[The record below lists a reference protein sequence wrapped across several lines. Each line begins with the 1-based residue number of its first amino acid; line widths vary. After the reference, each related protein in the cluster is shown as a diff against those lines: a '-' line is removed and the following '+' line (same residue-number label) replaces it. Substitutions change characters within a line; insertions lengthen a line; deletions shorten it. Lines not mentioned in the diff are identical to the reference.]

1 MIGIAFC
8 YLMKYS
14 HRKGFIDRE
23 SYIAQFIALTL
34 LTIGVASTLG
44 SDDLLAAFAAGS
56 AISWD
61 GHFNIQ
67 IENAV
72 FSSVID
78 LVLNCGCFIYIGAW
92 LPFDAF
98 NSPQLGIEPWRL
110 LILFFAILLLRRIPA
125 LLLLYKWVPEIN
137 GWKEALFSGHFGPM
151 GVGAV
156 FISTLALTRLPEP
169 QSPPQ
174 GQPEYLA
181 ATLQPIVAF
190 IVLGSILIRTSIPYT
205 VHVFHPRNIC

>member
-125 LLLLYKWVPEIN
+125 LLLLYRWVPEIN

-151 GVGAV
+151 GVGAIFV
-156 FISTLALTRLPEP
+156 SSLAMSELPMP
-169 QSPPQ
+169 DGPPTSQ
-174 GQPEYLA
+174 NELLA
-181 ATLQPIVAF
+181 AIMHPIISFA
-190 IVLGSILIRTSIPYT
+190 VLGSIIVRRLCI
-205 VHVFHPRNIC
+205 